1 LLCAVQLLLLM
12 PLLMPLCRFPGDAP
26 ATSLQALPCPLQARA
41 TCLRPSAF
49 SPLPFWRPCAC
60 FRCDRRGFF
69 APSRFPHRCISVS
82 FDFLTF
88 GVNLLQGEFSR
99 PVLLACLVFCCT
111 WQAFFVSFPDCRFQQ
126 SGNKPALPRVISPV
140 LDADQGIPGRF
151 QGGAQTPV
159 FGLQRFAVIAA
170 AHCQFFPCFFF
181 CCHRVFP
188 LLFPFPFMLCCSTP
202 ARRFQQG
209 YLLIYSFASLATD
222 SGNFARSPRHD
233 PRDQ

>member
-1 LLCAVQLLLLM
+1 MLFAAQLLLLM
-12 PLLMPLCRFPGDAP
+12 PLLMPLCRFPGDAQ
-26 ATSLQALPCPLQARA
+26 ATSSQALPCPLQARE

-49 SPLPFWRPCAC
+49 SPLPFWRLFFC
-60 FRCDRRGFF
+60 FRFDARGSS
-69 APSRFPHRCISVS
+69 APSRFPLRCISVSVS

-140 LDADQGIPGRF
+140 LDTDQGIPGRF

-170 AHCQFFPCFFF
+170 AHCQFFPCFVF
-181 CCHRVFP
+181 CCH
-188 LLFPFPFMLCCSTP
+188 LLFSFRFAAKPPFGGGLVPIPFVIEQVP
-202 ARRFQQG
+202 
-209 YLLIYSFASLATD
+209 
-222 SGNFARSPRHD
+222 P
-233 PRDQ
+233 